1 MDENTA
7 LEAESSTNPTDL
19 SMEAILELAE
29 LKEGLGAT
37 APSLDKLIELLRSPT
52 PSFAGTTGASML
64 ADVRSYA
71 ILRDSLN
78 EADPKFRTRNR
89 AVRELLDHK
98 EVQQLLESFFEML
111 QQGIAARDDKWI
123 EVGRRFCSAI
133 NSNFLSRQMNDI
145 YSRRERSDAR
155 YIGHEFTP

>member
-1 MDENTA
+1 
-7 LEAESSTNPTDL
+7 
-19 SMEAILELAE
+19 
-29 LKEGLGAT
+29 
-37 APSLDKLIELLRSPT
+37 
-52 PSFAGTTGASML
+52 ML

-71 ILRDSLN
+71 ILHDSLN

-155 YIGHEFTP
+155 YIVACTRFRRHRVRCFNGTGGWSWSDGSLRESSNLRRSA